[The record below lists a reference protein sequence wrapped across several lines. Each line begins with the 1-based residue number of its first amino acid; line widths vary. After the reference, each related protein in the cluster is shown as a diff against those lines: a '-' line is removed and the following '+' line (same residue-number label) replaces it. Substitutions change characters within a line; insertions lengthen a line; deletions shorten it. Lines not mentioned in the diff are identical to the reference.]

1 MSADQQAQRSS
12 QTIQDE
18 EAAGDF
24 AGALDLLL
32 ADGALGVLRRLRP
45 DGAAARLAA
54 SLAAKPDLI
63 SQQVVTLGTELA
75 QIALG
80 RSQLAPGRKDR
91 RFADPAWTQN
101 PLLKR
106 IVQAYLAGG
115 QTAEALLTGADLEWR
130 DNERLQFLLTN
141 LIAAAAPSNNPLLSP
156 QAVKA
161 LLDSG
166 GVSAVRGLRALLT
179 DLAAAPR
186 VPTMVEPDAFEV
198 GKDLAV
204 TPGAVVFRTEMFEL
218 IQYQPATEQ
227 VYRNPLL
234 IVPPMIN
241 KYYLIDLAPGR
252 SMVEYLVSQGHQVF
266 AISWRNPDA
275 RHADWDLDSY
285 GHAIIQAMDA
295 TREVAGAP
303 RVSVCAL
310 CSGGIVSSMVAAHLQ
325 EAGRLG
331 EVASFC
337 LGVTVLDQARAGT
350 AGAMIDETTANAAM
364 AVSRAKGY
372 LDGRSL
378 AEVFAWLRP
387 DDLIWNYWVNNYL
400 QGKAPPAFDILAWNA
415 DTTRLP
421 AALHAGFIRLAL
433 ANALTVPD
441 AATMLGSPV
450 DLSKVDC
457 RQLRDR
463 GHRRSPVPV
472 AVLLPDHAAA
482 RRPGDVR
489 AVDQRAHR
497 FHGEPAGQPEGDVPD
512 RGGESAGPARLACGR
527 EHGERQLVAALFAV
541 AGRPQRRQAQGED
554 QARRGRATRCCVPL
568 RGPMFTTASL
578 RTVAIDGQPIRVAVR
593 PGLAGQTGTRPVP
606 LLVLNGIGASL
617 ELLTPF
623 VEALDPALEVI
634 RFDVPGVGGSPLP
647 AAPYRFTGLCR
658 LAARLLTELG
668 YDEADVLG
676 ISWGGGVAQHF
687 AFTQRPRCRRLVLV
701 STGTGA
707 LMVPA
712 RPAVLARMLT
722 PRRYL
727 DRRYLEQVARR
738 PVRRQRQDRP
748 GSHHGRDERA
758 QPRRVRPAAT
768 CTSWRLA
775 PAGPACRSCRLS
787 GSRR

>member
-12 QTIQDE
+12 QTMQDE

-45 DGAAARLAA
+45 DGAAMRLAA

-63 SQQVVTLGTELA
+63 SQQVVTLGAELA

-80 RSQLAPGRKDR
+80 RSQLVPGRRDR
-91 RFADPAWTQN
+91 RFTDPAWTHN

-106 IVQAYLAGG
+106 VVQAYLAGG

-156 QAVKA
+156 QAAKA

-179 DLAAAPR
+179 DLAATPR

-204 TPGAVVFRTEMFEL
+204 TPGAVVFRTELFEL

-252 SMVEYLVSQGHQVF
+252 SMAEYLVSQGHQVF

-285 GHAIIQAMDA
+285 GRAIIQAMDA

-325 EAGRLG
+325 EEGRLG

-364 AVSRAKGY
+364 AASRAKGY

-400 QGKAPPAFDILAWNA
+400 QGKAPPAFDILSWNA

-433 ANALTVPD
+433 ANSLTVPG

-457 RQLRDR
+457 DSYVIAGIADHLCPWQSCYRTTQLLGGPVTFVLSTSGHIASMVNPPGNPKATFQTAAENPPDPRDW
-463 GHRRSPVPV
+463 
-472 AVLLPDHAAA
+472 L
-482 RRPGDVR
+482 
-489 AVDQRAHR
+489 
-497 FHGEPAGQPEGDVPD
+497 AGA
-512 RGGESAGPARLACGR
+512 S
-527 EHGERQLVAALFAV
+527 
-541 AGRPQRRQAQGED
+541 
-554 QARRGRATRCCVPL
+554 
-568 RGPMFTTASL
+568 TAS
-578 RTVAIDGQPIRVAVR
+578 
-593 PGLAGQTGTRPVP
+593 
-606 LLVLNGIGASL
+606 
-617 ELLTPF
+617 
-623 VEALDPALEVI
+623 
-634 RFDVPGVGGSPLP
+634 GSWWPH
-647 AAPYRFTGLCR
+647 YSQW
-658 LAARLLTELG
+658 LAARSG
-668 YDEADVLG
+668 
-676 ISWGGGVAQHF
+676 
-687 AFTQRPRCRRLVLV
+687 
-701 STGTGA
+701 
-707 LMVPA
+707 
-712 RPAVLARMLT
+712 
-722 PRRYL
+722 
-727 DRRYLEQVARR
+727 ARR
-738 PVRRQRQDRP
+738 KARIRLGRP
-748 GSHHGRDERA
+748 GYE
-758 QPRRVRPAAT
+758 VLCAAPGT
-768 CTSWRLA
+768 YVHDR
-775 PAGPACRSCRLS
+775 
-787 GSRR
+787 

>member
-12 QTIQDE
+12 QTVQDE

-45 DGAAARLAA
+45 DGAAMRLAA

-63 SQQVVTLGTELA
+63 SQQVVTLGAELA

-80 RSQLAPGRKDR
+80 RSQLAPGRRDR
-91 RFADPAWTQN
+91 RFTDPAWTHN

-106 IVQAYLAGG
+106 VVQAYLAGG

-156 QAVKA
+156 QAAKA

-166 GVSAVRGLRALLT
+166 GGSAVRGLRALVT

-204 TPGAVVFRTEMFEL
+204 TPGAVVFRTELFEL

-252 SMVEYLVSQGHQVF
+252 SMAEYLVSQGHQVF

-275 RHADWDLDSY
+275 RHAGWDLDSY

-295 TREVAGAP
+295 TREVTGAP

-325 EAGRLG
+325 EEGRLG

-364 AVSRAKGY
+364 AASRAKGY

-400 QGKAPPAFDILAWNA
+400 QGKAPPAFDILSWNA

-441 AATMLGSPV
+441 AATMLGTPV

-457 RQLRDR
+457 DSYVIAGIADHLCPWQSCYRTTQLLGGPVTFVLSTSGHIASMVNPPGNPKATFQTAPDNPPDPRDWLA
-463 GHRRSPVPV
+463 G
-472 AVLLPDHAAA
+472 AA
-482 RRPGDVR
+482 
-489 AVDQRAHR
+489 
-497 FHGEPAGQPEGDVPD
+497 
-512 RGGESAGPARLACGR
+512 
-527 EHGERQLVAALFAV
+527 
-541 AGRPQRRQAQGED
+541 
-554 QARRGRATRCCVPL
+554 
-568 RGPMFTTASL
+568 TASGSWWPHYSAWL
-578 RTVAIDGQPIRVAVR
+578 AERSGGQRKAR
-593 PGLAGQTGTRPVP
+593 AKLGRKGYE
-606 LLVLNGIGASL
+606 VLC
-617 ELLTPF
+617 
-623 VEALDPALEVI
+623 
-634 RFDVPGVGGSPLP
+634 
-647 AAPYRFTGLCR
+647 AAP
-658 LAARLLTELG
+658 
-668 YDEADVLG
+668 
-676 ISWGGGVAQHF
+676 
-687 AFTQRPRCRRLVLV
+687 
-701 STGTGA
+701 GTY
-707 LMVPA
+707 VH
-712 RPAVLARMLT
+712 
-722 PRRYL
+722 
-727 DRRYLEQVARR
+727 DR
-738 PVRRQRQDRP
+738 
-748 GSHHGRDERA
+748 
-758 QPRRVRPAAT
+758 
-768 CTSWRLA
+768 
-775 PAGPACRSCRLS
+775 
-787 GSRR
+787 